1 MARRPQDRYAT
12 AKQLANDME
21 AWLADEQVSAFREPL
36 LARSRRWMRRHP
48 AVVSAT
54 AASILLTVVG
64 LGGFSSVLASKNE
77 QLAESNTQLSN
88 SLDREETARRLAED
102 NERRALAGEA
112 LARTN
117 QQRAIAG
124 ENLAKSNAA
133 EAARNALEATRQRD
147 AAEASQQLAEQNA
160 ESARKQSQLALDTL
174 NQVIFDVQRSL
185 TNLPGGG
192 TVRRAILSSVL
203 EQLEQVSTQYV
214 AQSAVDRNTMAAL
227 MELGDVILS
236 VGNVWHVSSEPG
248 NADDP
253 AETVPRATSALAT
266 VRRLYERARAIAQ
279 QLAAARPTDTQAQRD
294 LSVSLSNLGD
304 LALTQGDLGE
314 ARRLF
319 GESFD
324 ISQRLAESDTDN
336 AAWQR
341 GLSVSLEKLGDLA
354 LTQGDLGEARRL
366 FGESLDIRQRLAESD
381 PDNAAWQR
389 DLMVS
394 HYKLGGLHQTA
405 QEFDRAIEQYRLGV
419 AVLERLIEQKKLVE
433 ASRRE
438 LAILRRKVQQCE
450 LTLMAIGDWENVL
463 AQPAADLP
471 LLLTTR
477 CTELAKQKR
486 SADVAQAAAK
496 LQELAASAE
505 KGNDNEQQRRMLY
518 NAACG
523 YGQCAKLSAGWDGK
537 SPASGD
543 QNPEAVELSAEQQA
557 ERERFTTIALTALKA
572 ALDAGF
578 DNFEHLQQDADL
590 AALREHPDFKT
601 LLPGDDSAKR

>member
-1 MARRPQDRYAT
+1 M
-12 AKQLANDME
+12 
-21 AWLADEQVSAFREPL
+21 
-36 LARSRRWMRRHP
+36 
-48 AVVSAT
+48 
-54 AASILLTVVG
+54 
-64 LGGFSSVLASKNE
+64 
-77 QLAESNTQLSN
+77 
-88 SLDREETARRLAED
+88 
-102 NERRALAGEA
+102 
-112 LARTN
+112 
-117 QQRAIAG
+117 
-124 ENLAKSNAA
+124 
-133 EAARNALEATRQRD
+133 
-147 AAEASQQLAEQNA
+147 
-160 ESARKQSQLALDTL
+160 
-174 NQVIFDVQRSL
+174 
-185 TNLPGGG
+185 
-192 TVRRAILSSVL
+192 
-203 EQLEQVSTQYV
+203 
-214 AQSAVDRNTMAAL
+214 
-227 MELGDVILS
+227 
-236 VGNVWHVSSEPG
+236 
-248 NADDP
+248 
-253 AETVPRATSALAT
+253 
-266 VRRLYERARAIAQ
+266 
-279 QLAAARPTDTQAQRD
+279 
-294 LSVSLSNLGD
+294 
-304 LALTQGDLGE
+304 
-314 ARRLF
+314 
-319 GESFD
+319 
-324 ISQRLAESDTDN
+324 
-336 AAWQR
+336 
-341 GLSVSLEKLGDLA
+341 
-354 LTQGDLGEARRL
+354 TQGDLGEARRL

-557 ERERFTTIALTALKA
+557 ERERFTTLALTALKA